1 VGLEHR
7 LAGFFFKRE
16 YLVWENSFKINKGV
30 RSMNKSLDRIL
41 DANLNRAREGL
52 RVAEELARLGLEDAV
67 LQRRLKVLRHGIT
80 AAEKN
85 LATGRPLIL
94 SRAAARDPG
103 NRSQFKFEKKRGLT
117 ADLVQA
123 NLRRCQEALR
133 VLEEISAMR
142 KAGAGMRFKRL
153 RFQAYDL
160 ERDFIERLIS
170 LKRDKELLSGR
181 KKKI

>member
-1 VGLEHR
+1 
-7 LAGFFFKRE
+7 
-16 YLVWENSFKINKGV
+16 
-30 RSMNKSLDRIL
+30 MNKSLDRIL

-67 LQRRLKVLRHGIT
+67 LQRRLKTLRHGIT
-80 AAEKN
+80 AAEKK
-85 LATGRPLIL
+85 LTTGRPLIL
-94 SRAAARDPG
+94 SRAAERDPG
-103 NRSQFKFEKKRGLT
+103 NRSQFKFEKQRGSA
-117 ADLVQA
+117 ADLVRA

-133 VLEEISAMR
+133 VLEEICAAR
-142 KAGAGMRFKRL
+142 KAGTGMRFKRL